1 MAEKTSVAAREGLAN
16 VLRQDADALAAALPA
31 LMVQAEQI
39 ANTLVYGVH
48 GRRRAGLGES
58 FWQFRH
64 YLAGDSAQKIDW
76 RQSGK
81 SQNYYVRENEWQG
94 AQSLW
99 LWCDRSASMSYRS
112 EGTRQSKQERALVV
126 LLALASLL
134 LRGGE
139 RVGLL
144 GRAGTAPQSS
154 RLAFAWLV
162 EALVLSHEAPVDL
175 PPLQALPRFSRLVL
189 AGDFLSP
196 LEEIAARLNAFAGKG
211 VKGHVVQI
219 LDPAEEDLPFE
230 GRVRFEGMQGEG
242 SLIIGRAQD
251 LRVPYRQLMQGHQ
264 AGLREL
270 CRALGWGYTLHR
282 TDRPA
287 QWALLSLYQALS
299 EKLSGAR

>member
-1 MAEKTSVAAREGLAN
+1 MAIHSSRAN
-16 VLRQDADALAAALPA
+16 AMRQTADALAAALPA
-31 LMVQAEQI
+31 LMAQAEQI

-48 GRRRAGLGES
+48 GRRRAGTGES

-64 YLAGDSAQKIDW
+64 YIAGDSARKIDW

-81 SQNYYVRENEWQG
+81 SQHHYVRENEWQG

-112 EGTRQSKQERALVV
+112 EMARHSKQERAFVI

-144 GRAGTAPQSS
+144 GAAGTAPQSS
-154 RLAFAWLV
+154 RMAFAGFV
-162 EALVLSHEAPVDL
+162 EAFILSREAPADL

-196 LEEIAARLNAFAGKG
+196 LEETAARLNAYASRG
-211 VKGHVVQI
+211 VKGHIVQI

-230 GRVRFEGMQGEG
+230 GRVRFEGTQGEG

-251 LRVPYRQLMQGHQ
+251 LRGPYRQLMQGHQ

-270 CRALGWGYTLHR
+270 CRSLDWGYTLHR

-287 QWALLSLYQALS
+287 QWALLSLYQGLS
-299 EKLSGAR
+299 EKLLGAR